1 MKLKINR
8 KGKKIIDNVLVTL
21 FLKRSN
27 FRKNSGSWRRKQE
40 NLHWMQLMYF
50 LERHLIFSTF
60 FFFLS
65 YMLEWKNIQIISS
78 SINTFFS
85 MGRKK
90 KLILLKHYSNLLKDY
105 KSNQEI
111 TEMKKAIASGL
122 GFVGGFC
129 LVLLVWVWVSFFS
142 FRRTLEQSRG
152 NHPTPPSQKKS

>member
-1 MKLKINR
+1 
-8 KGKKIIDNVLVTL
+8 
-21 FLKRSN
+21 
-27 FRKNSGSWRRKQE
+27 
-40 NLHWMQLMYF
+40 
-50 LERHLIFSTF
+50 
-60 FFFLS
+60 
-65 YMLEWKNIQIISS
+65 
-78 SINTFFS
+78 